1 MSKRAPG
8 LVHRCDWS
16 SYRIVASRARLMRRD
31 LAALIDHT
39 LLRPD
44 AVPPDFE
51 RLCAEAAHYN
61 LGAICV
67 NSTHV
72 WRCGR
77 LLGNSGVKV
86 VATAGFPLGAASAIA
101 KAAEA
106 GQAVRDGA
114 AEIDM
119 VCQIGDL
126 KTGREQ
132 AFIEDIRKV
141 VDAADGRVVKVILET
156 CLLTDD
162 EKRKGAS
169 WVREAGAGFV
179 KTSTGFSAGGATE
192 EDVRLLR
199 REVGPNF
206 GVKAAGGI
214 RDAETADR
222 MIAAGANRLGTSA
235 SVAIVTES
243 KEDKAGY

>member
-1 MSKRAPG
+1 MSKGSISLFGATIGPSPG
-8 LVHRCDWS
+8 LLLRERS
-16 SYRIVASRARLMRRD
+16 MRHD

-44 AVPPDFE
+44 AVPSDFE
-51 RLCAEAAHYN
+51 RLCADAAHYG
-61 LGAICV
+61 LATVCV

-72 WRCGR
+72 GLCGR
-77 LLGNSGVKV
+77 LLGASGVRV

-114 AEIDM
+114 SEIDM

-126 KTGREQ
+126 KSGREQ
-132 AFIEDIRKV
+132 AFINDIRQV
-141 VDAADGRVVKVILET
+141 VDAADGRLVKAILET

-162 EKRKGAS
+162 EKRRGAA
-169 WVREAGAGFV
+169 WVRQAGAAFV
-179 KTSTGFSAGGATE
+179 KTSTGFAAGGATE
-192 EDVRLLR
+192 ADVRLLR
-199 REVGPNF
+199 SEVGPDF

-214 RDAETADR
+214 RDSKMADR

-235 SVAIVTES
+235 GVVIVTES
-243 KEDKAGY
+243 EKGDVGY